1 MSVSDSIIVN
11 ARAAALYEQVSDP
24 TRMGTWSPENRGATV
39 HDQRDGAYVGMVFD
53 GRNKRGRARW
63 TTRCTV
69 SKADPGSLF
78 EFHVH
83 TIGLKTPRIKGRI
96 ATWQYRFEEMPEGT
110 KVTETWTDGRRT
122 WPDVVANTFDKL
134 ATGGKTFAD
143 FQRGNIRKT
152 LSNLKKSVEAEG
164 TA

>member
-1 MSVSDSIIVN
+1 MSVSDSIVI
-11 ARAAALYEQVSDP
+11 AADAKSLYEQISDP

-39 HDQRDGAYVGMVFD
+39 RDERAEAYVGMVFD
-53 GRNKRGRARW
+53 GRNKRGRFRW

-69 SKADPGSLF
+69 TQADPGKVF
-78 EFHVH
+78 EFRVH
-83 TIGLKTPRIKGRI
+83 TIGLKTPLVKGAI
-96 ATWQYRFEEMPEGT
+96 ATWQYRFDEVEGGT
-110 KVTETWTDGRRT
+110 RVTETWTDGRRS
-122 WPDVVANTFDKL
+122 WPDFVANSFDRI

>member
-1 MSVSDSIIVN
+1 MSVSDSIVV
-11 ARAAALYEQVSDP
+11 AADAISLYEQISDP

-39 HDQRDGAYVGMVFD
+39 RDERTEAYVGMVFD
-53 GRNKRGRARW
+53 GRNKRGPAQW

-69 SKADPGSLF
+69 TRADPGKLY
-78 EFHVH
+78 EFRVH
-83 TIGLKTPRIKGRI
+83 TIGLKTPRIKGGI
-96 ATWQYRFEEMPEGT
+96 ATWQYRFDEVAEGT
-110 KVTETWTDGRRT
+110 RVTETWTDGRRS
-122 WPDVVANTFDKL
+122 WPDFVANSFDRI

-143 FQRGNIRKT
+143 FQRGNIRRT